1 LQIRGGLVENQ
12 RPTQALFRI
21 IIIEE
26 AFKTGIIEAEDGL
39 ITLAKKCCLSLNEV
53 KIWVSHLQKKKENRA
68 KPVQKT
74 KETRARKK
82 QK

>member
-1 LQIRGGLVENQ
+1 LRIRGGLVENQ
-12 RPTQALFRI
+12 RLTQALFRI

-26 AFKTGIIEAEDGL
+26 AFKTGIDAEDSL
-39 ITLAKKCCLSLNEV
+39 ITFAKKCCLSLNEV

-68 KPVQKT
+68 KPMQKA